1 MHPSL
6 PTLTILCVVWKQTHH
21 EMKLVPQGHTIMRA
35 EFDSMSMRDKIEAS
49 HAAVLVLKWKQPVS
63 IRPGAEGTAPQSD
76 FNSHIKTDRV
86 LLYYLHRLMQ
96 TPDFFCQSCVNTS
109 IGSCFWYM
117 LLREEQIKAA
127 WYKSIV
133 FTVTDRQGVKF
144 QQISVIYFSYVPMSC
159 VNVNS
164 NETRDPGWDSK
175 TPVISCTVN
184 RGLFFKAYLD
194 FLFIYLLYSK
204 LINVLDTHLLC
215 NLSVL

>member
-35 EFDSMSMRDKIEAS
+35 EFDSGSMRDKIEAS

-96 TPDFFCQSCVNTS
+96 TPDFFLPIVCKHKYWIMFLIHVTKRGKNKSSMIQIHCVYCN
-109 IGSCFWYM
+109 
-117 LLREEQIKAA
+117 
-127 WYKSIV
+127 
-133 FTVTDRQGVKF
+133 RQAGC
-144 QQISVIYFSYVPMSC
+144 QISANFSY
-159 VNVNS
+159 
-164 NETRDPGWDSK
+164 
-175 TPVISCTVN
+175 
-184 RGLFFKAYLD
+184 LFFWCPHVMCK
-194 FLFIYLLYSK
+194 
-204 LINVLDTHLLC
+204 C
-215 NLSVL
+215 E